1 MTHVI
6 YKNCSTFQKKHVGQ
20 YSEGIGV
27 FKNINFHLLVMF
39 FSFFYPFHRLKF
51 K

>member
-6 YKNCSTFQKKHVGQ
+6 YKNCSTFLRNHVGH

-27 FKNINFHLLVMF
+27 FKVEKFHLL
-39 FSFFYPFHRLKF
+39 
-51 K
+51 